1 MPTHPHINT
10 NRHILYIHQVTQ
22 PRSETVYILYIHVM
36 TRRLY
41 KPPQQMSTEQNHS
54 QAAASKSFSG
64 SVVCV
69 KIHYFQIMCDE
80 HVPAVIQG
88 VTWSWV

>member
-1 MPTHPHINT
+1 
-10 NRHILYIHQVTQ
+10 
-22 PRSETVYILYIHVM
+22 
-36 TRRLY
+36 
-41 KPPQQMSTEQNHS
+41 MSTEQNHS